1 VEQNTKESN
10 RLADNQYF
18 QEPIEQSL
26 EKSGYKIF
34 TPQIL
39 DPPLIPPSRWIAGG
53 MKICAVSNFINT
65 GIFLEGGDLGFF
77 LYEKGSKGKKVLLQD
92 M

>member
-34 TPQIL
+34 TRYLPTG
-39 DPPLIPPSRWIAGG
+39 RW
-53 MKICAVSNFINT
+53 KEFIK
-65 GIFLEGGDLGFF
+65 
-77 LYEKGSKGKKVLLQD
+77 KGPT
-92 M
+92 

>member
-10 RLADNQYF
+10 RLADNQHF

-34 TPQIL
+34 TRYLP
-39 DPPLIPPSRWIAGG
+39 
-53 MKICAVSNFINT
+53 T
-65 GIFLEGGDLGFF
+65 GR
-77 LYEKGSKGKKVLLQD
+77 
-92 M
+92 

>member
-10 RLADNQYF
+10 RLEDNQHF

-34 TPQIL
+34 TRYQDDI
-39 DPPLIPPSRWIAGG
+39 
-53 MKICAVSNFINT
+53 T
-65 GIFLEGGDLGFF
+65 FF
-77 LYEKGSKGKKVLLQD
+77 KTYFVVKVKFD
-92 M
+92 IGT